1 MDRKKITIAGLGYVG
16 MSMTSLLCRHHHIT
30 AFDIDKNKINDLKNK
45 KSPIDDED
53 INQEINKKDSN
64 ILATND
70 KKLAFR
76 NAEYVIVCTPTD
88 YDTER
93 NYFNTDSIESVIRDA
108 LAFNKKMS
116 IIIKSTIPIGFTS
129 SMKDKFQHKKIF
141 FSPEFLREGRALQD
155 NLNPSRII
163 LSPKKKESIEFSE
176 ILLDAATKKDVPIL
190 FMDTNEAESV
200 KLISNTY
207 LAMRVAFFNE
217 IDNFCIAKNLNA
229 RDIIDGVSHDPRIGS
244 NYNNPSFGYGGYC
257 LPKDTKQMLANFS
270 GIPNSL
276 IKAIVDSNSKRFEFL
291 SEIISNT
298 KPKKIG
304 IYLLAM
310 KQGSDNHRSS
320 AVINL
325 IRKLEACHSII
336 IYEPSVSDSFFDKHK
351 VINDLEKFKNMS
363 DLVIANRLD
372 KNLDDIS
379 KKVFSRDLYGND

>member
-1 MDRKKITIAGLGYVG
+1 
-16 MSMTSLLCRHHHIT
+16 
-30 AFDIDKNKINDLKNK
+30 
-45 KSPIDDED
+45 
-53 INQEINKKDSN
+53 
-64 ILATND
+64 
-70 KKLAFR
+70 
-76 NAEYVIVCTPTD
+76 
-88 YDTER
+88 
-93 NYFNTDSIESVIRDA
+93 
-108 LAFNKKMS
+108 
-116 IIIKSTIPIGFTS
+116 
-129 SMKDKFQHKKIF
+129 
-141 FSPEFLREGRALQD
+141 
-155 NLNPSRII
+155 
-163 LSPKKKESIEFSE
+163 
-176 ILLDAATKKDVPIL
+176 
-190 FMDTNEAESV
+190 MDTNEAESV

-291 SEIISNT
+291 SEIISDT

-336 IYEPSVSDSFFDKHK
+336 IYEPSISDSFFDKHK

-379 KKVFSRDLYGND
+379 KKVFSSDLYGND